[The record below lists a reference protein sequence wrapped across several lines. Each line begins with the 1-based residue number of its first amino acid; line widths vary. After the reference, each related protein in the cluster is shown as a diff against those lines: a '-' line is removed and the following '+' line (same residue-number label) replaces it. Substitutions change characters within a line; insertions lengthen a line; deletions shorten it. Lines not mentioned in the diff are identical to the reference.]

1 MRHIRILISA
11 VGVAS
16 IACGGGGDGGST
28 TAPSATVDH
37 VVMSA
42 TTATIQV
49 GQTVS
54 LSAQGVAAD
63 GSPVAAGTTW
73 SSASNAIATVNATG
87 TVTGVAPGTV
97 DIAATIQGK
106 TGHAAVTVTAQ
117 ASGTYLDVTV
127 GRELWTTCASATNA
141 RTFCWGHNASG
152 AIGDGTTADRSSPTL
167 VSGSV
172 SFAQVVAG
180 TARSCGRTA
189 VGDVYCWGDL
199 HFGIGATDQSLA
211 PRLVSSG
218 LNFVDISNGETDMCG
233 RNAAGT
239 AYCWG
244 TNTAG
249 ASGDGTTTVHPTPVA
264 VSGGLT
270 FAQVVAGRDFSC
282 GRTAAGVAYCWG
294 INNLGQVGDG
304 TNTNRPVPTRVGGNL
319 TFTTISA
326 GMEAACGV
334 TSDGSVYCW
343 GANLIG
349 GANNLSPVRI
359 TSQQSF
365 AQVAVGVFHACA
377 LTAAGAAW
385 CWGENDHGELG
396 INSTGGSKSAPT
408 AVSGGLA
415 FAKISAG
422 HWYTCGV
429 TTSGA
434 LYCWGANVFGNLGL
448 GDASAPSV
456 PTLVR

>member
-1 MRHIRILISA
+1 MRHTRILMSA
-11 VGVAS
+11 AGAAS
-16 IACGGGGDGGST
+16 LACGGGGSGPST
-28 TAPSATVDH
+28 SPSATVDH

-42 TTATIQV
+42 TSATIQV

-54 LSAQGVAAD
+54 LTAQGVAAD

-73 SSASNAIATVNATG
+73 STASNAIATVNATG

-97 DIAATIQGK
+97 DITATIKGK

-117 ASGTYLDVTV
+117 ASGAYLDVTV

-141 RTFCWGHNASG
+141 RSFCWGQNASG
-152 AIGDGTTADRSSPTL
+152 AVGDGTTTDKSSPTQ

-180 TARSCGRTA
+180 TARSCGRTTA
-189 VGDVYCWGDL
+189 GDVYCWGNL
-199 HFGIGATDQSLA
+199 HFGTGTADQALA

-218 LNFVDISNGETDMCG
+218 LGFVEISDGETDMCG
-233 RNAAGT
+233 RNAAGS

-244 TNTAG
+244 TNTNG
-249 ASGDGTTTVHPTPVA
+249 ASGDGSITAHQTPVA

-270 FAQVVAGRDFSC
+270 FAQIVAGRDFSC

-294 INNLGQVGDG
+294 ANNLGQVGDG
-304 TNTNRPVPTRVGGNL
+304 TNTNRTVPARVSGNL
-319 TFTTISA
+319 TFNTISA

-334 TSDGSVYCW
+334 VTDGSVYCW

-349 GANNLSPVRI
+349 GANNLSPVRMN
-359 TSQQSF
+359 SAQSF
-365 AQVAVGVFHACA
+365 AQVSVGVFHACA
-377 LTAAGAAW
+377 ITAAGAAW

-396 INSTGGSKSAPT
+396 IGAIGGSKSAPT
-408 AVSGGLA
+408 LVSGGLA
-415 FAKISAG
+415 FTKISAG

-429 TTSGA
+429 TSTGA
-434 LYCWGANVFGNLGL
+434 LYCWGASIFGNLGL
-448 GDASAPSV
+448 GTTASAMV
-456 PTLVR
+456 PTLVK

>member
-1 MRHIRILISA
+1 MRHLRILMSA
-11 VGVAS
+11 IVIAS
-16 IACGGGGDGGST
+16 LACGGGGDGGST
-28 TAPSATVDH
+28 GPAATVDH

-54 LSAQGVAAD
+54 LTAQGVDASGA
-63 GSPVAAGTTW
+63 PVAAGTTW

-97 DIAATIQGK
+97 DIIATIKGK
-106 TGHAAVTVTAQ
+106 TGHTAVTVTTQ
-117 ASGTYLDVTV
+117 ASGAYTDVTV

-141 RTFCWGHNASG
+141 RTLCWGQNASG
-152 AIGDGTTADRSSPTL
+152 AVGDGTTADKSSPTP

-180 TARSCGRTA
+180 TARSCGRTTG
-189 VGDVYCWGDL
+189 GDVYCWGNL
-199 HFGIGATDQSLA
+199 HFGTGTTDPALS

-218 LNFVDISNGETDMCG
+218 LALVDISNGETDMCG
-233 RNAAGT
+233 RNASGV

-244 TNTAG
+244 TNTNG
-249 ASGDGTTTVHPTPVA
+249 ASGDGTNAVHQTPVA
-264 VSGGLT
+264 VSGGLA
-270 FAQVVAGRDFSC
+270 FAQIVAGRDFSC

-294 INNLGQVGDG
+294 ANNLGQVGDG
-304 TNTNRPVPTRVGGNL
+304 TNTNRLVPTRVSGSL
-319 TFTTISA
+319 TFTTLSA

-334 TSDGSVYCW
+334 VSDGSVYCW

-349 GANNLSPVRI
+349 GANNLSPARVN
-359 TSQQSF
+359 SAQSF
-365 AQVAVGVFHACA
+365 AQVSVGVFHACA

-396 INSTGGSKSAPT
+396 INSIGGSKSTAT

-429 TTSGA
+429 TTTGA
-434 LYCWGANVFGNLGL
+434 LYCWGGNIFGNLGL
-448 GDASAPSV
+448 GDTGAVLV
-456 PTLVR
+456 PTLVK